1 MYVTR
6 HTSLEGLPVS
16 PQEWDRLAAGRL
28 FLTWTWLECW
38 WRHYR
43 HDGRRRLE
51 LYTLLVYDDQGRVV
65 GIAPWYLERSLAGA
79 GTIHFLGDG
88 EVCSDHQTLLC
99 TPGREEA
106 VADAIADWLADDR
119 PTVSDW
125 LTGQTHD
132 RWDRLEFDCIDQQ
145 DLAMIRLVLQLEARG
160 CLAHRDPGLNCWMID
175 FPETFDAFLAKLSK
189 NRRAQARKAMARL
202 DDTAHYQLRQVERA
216 EDFQRGWNI
225 LVDLHQRRW
234 RSLGEPGCFASETFA
249 TFHRDV
255 ARRLLERGELR
266 LWWLEHDGQPVS
278 VEYQFELGDTIYA
291 YQSGVAP
298 EALDIE
304 PGRMTQV
311 ATKRWAIT
319 HGVKRLDYLR
329 GDEDYKK
336 NWRAQ
341 PRPTWNLRVAAPRTA
356 PKIAHGVWVAKHNV
370 KNWLKKRLRKSQL
383 TETTSPAA
391 ASTTP

>member
-6 HTSLEGLPVS
+6 ITSLEAS
-16 PQEWDRLAAGRL
+16 PTALQEWDRLAAGRL

-51 LYTLLVYDDQGRVV
+51 LYTLLVYDDHGRVV
-65 GIAPWYLERSLAGA
+65 GIAPWYVERSLSGA

-88 EVCSDHQTLLC
+88 EVCSDHQTILC
-99 TPGREEA
+99 PPGREEE

-125 LTGQTHD
+125 LTGQAHD
-132 RWDRLEFDCIDQQ
+132 RWDHLEFDGIDVE
-145 DLAMIRLVLQLEARG
+145 DVAMTRLVAQLDKRG
-160 CLAHRDPGLNCWMID
+160 CLTHRDPGLNCWLIELPD
-175 FPETFDAFLAKLSK
+175 SFDAFLAGLSK
-189 NRRAQARKAMARL
+189 NRRAQARKALERV
-202 DDTAHYQLRQVERA
+202 DDGSRFQLHRVEHA
-216 EDFQRGWNI
+216 EDFQRGWNV

-234 RSLGEPGCFASETFA
+234 QSLGEPGCFSSETFA

-266 LWWLEHDGQPVS
+266 LWWLEHEGRPVS
-278 VEYQFELGDTIYA
+278 VEYQFALGGTISA
-291 YQSGVAP
+291 YQSGIDP
-298 EALDIE
+298 EALELE

-311 ATKRWAIT
+311 ATKRWAIE
-319 HGVKRLDYLR
+319 HQFKRLDYLR

-336 NWRAQ
+336 NWRAV
-341 PRPTWNLRVAAPRTA
+341 PHATWNLRIAAPRA
-356 PKIAHGVWVAKHNV
+356 ASRLAHGVWVAKRNV
-370 KNWLKKRLRKSQL
+370 KSWIKSQL
-383 TETTSPAA
+383 RKKRI
-391 ASTTP
+391 AS